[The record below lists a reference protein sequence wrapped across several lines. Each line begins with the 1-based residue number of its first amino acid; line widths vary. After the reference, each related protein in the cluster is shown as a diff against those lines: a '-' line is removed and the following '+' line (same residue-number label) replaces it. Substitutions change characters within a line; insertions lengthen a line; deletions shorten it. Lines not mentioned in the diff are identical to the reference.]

1 MFTVRAPVGQA
12 GEEPSDLPEMPNS
25 ILANSQKKEYS
36 EDSSLL
42 QGAKPMSRPSPPSTA
57 PSLHTSENAVER
69 DIIGFLQQQN
79 PPWIIDRNH
88 VGLFFNRM
96 GTPVKIGRTGQCDWR
111 AMRAGQYFE
120 FEVKAPGEKP
130 KPAQYEYMALRTHQ
144 GILVTW
150 ADSLEMF
157 ERWYKAVIQ

>member
-1 MFTVRAPVGQA
+1 
-12 GEEPSDLPEMPNS
+12 
-25 ILANSQKKEYS
+25 
-36 EDSSLL
+36 
-42 QGAKPMSRPSPPSTA
+42 MSRPSPPS
-57 PSLHTSENAVER
+57 LHTSENKVER
-69 DIIGFLQQQN
+69 DIICFLQQQTPN
-79 PPWIIDRNH
+79 WIIDRNH

-96 GTPVKIGRTGQCDWR
+96 GTPVKIGRKGQCDWR

-157 ERWYKAVIQ
+157 ERWYKAVAL

>member
-1 MFTVRAPVGQA
+1 
-12 GEEPSDLPEMPNS
+12 
-25 ILANSQKKEYS
+25 
-36 EDSSLL
+36 
-42 QGAKPMSRPSPPSTA
+42 MSRPSPPS
-57 PSLHTSENAVER
+57 LHTSENEVER
-69 DIIGFLQQQN
+69 RIIGFLQDQT

-96 GTPVKIGRTGQCDWR
+96 GTPVKIGRPGQCDWR

-130 KPAQYEYMALRTHQ
+130 KPAQYEYMATRTHQ

-157 ERWYKAVIQ
+157 QQWYPAVMTPAEKRIAAAQLLGERLPVEEPTVTQMEGLR